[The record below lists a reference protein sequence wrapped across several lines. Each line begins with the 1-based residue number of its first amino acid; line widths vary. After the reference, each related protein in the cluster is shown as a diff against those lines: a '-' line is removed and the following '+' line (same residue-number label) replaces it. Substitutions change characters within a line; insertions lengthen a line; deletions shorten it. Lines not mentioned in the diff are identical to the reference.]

1 MYKVINL
8 RNEMD
13 NYRYN
18 IFNPEEK
25 LSEKRA
31 LRSSLVEHES
41 YKSSKSNENDDNLE
55 KKIILRIDKKIDEC
69 QREIDEYE
77 TKIKELKKNLKI
89 YDKDKKEILEM
100 LNKYN

>member
-13 NYRYN
+13 NYRYSL
-18 IFNPEEK
+18 FNPEEK
-25 LSEKRA
+25 LSEKR
-31 LRSSLVEHES
+31 EFES
-41 YKSSKSNENDDNLE
+41 YKSSKSNDVNDDNLE

-69 QREIDEYE
+69 QKEIDEYE

>member
-18 IFNPEEK
+18 LFNPEEK
-25 LSEKRA
+25 LSEKR
-31 LRSSLVEHES
+31 EFES
-41 YKSSKSNENDDNLE
+41 YKSIKNENDDSLE

-89 YDKDKKEILEM
+89 CDKDKKEILEM

>member
-13 NYRYN
+13 NYRYSL
-18 IFNPEEK
+18 FNPEGK
-25 LSEKRA
+25 LSEKR
-31 LRSSLVEHES
+31 EFES
-41 YKSSKSNENDDNLE
+41 YKSSKSNDVNDDNLE
-55 KKIILRIDKKIDEC
+55 EKIILRIDKKIDEC

>member
-1 MYKVINL
+1 
-8 RNEMD
+8 MD
-13 NYRYN
+13 NYRYSL
-18 IFNPEEK
+18 FNPEEK
-25 LSEKRA
+25 LSEKRE

-41 YKSSKSNENDDNLE
+41 YKSSKSNKNENDDSLE

>member
-18 IFNPEEK
+18 LFNPEEK
-25 LSEKRA
+25 LSEKR
-31 LRSSLVEHES
+31 EFES

-55 KKIILRIDKKIDEC
+55 KKIILRIDIKIDGC
-69 QREIDEYE
+69 QKAIDEYE

>member
-13 NYRYN
+13 NYRYSL
-18 IFNPEEK
+18 FNPEEK
-25 LSEKRA
+25 LSEKR
-31 LRSSLVEHES
+31 EFES
-41 YKSSKSNENDDNLE
+41 YKSSKSNEVNDDNLE
-55 KKIILRIDKKIDEC
+55 KKIILRIDIKIDEC

>member
-1 MYKVINL
+1 
-8 RNEMD
+8 MD

-18 IFNPEEK
+18 LFNPEEK
-25 LSEKRA
+25 LSEKR
-31 LRSSLVEHES
+31 EFES
-41 YKSSKSNENDDNLE
+41 YKSSKSNKNENDDNLE

-69 QREIDEYE
+69 QKEIDEYE

>member
-18 IFNPEEK
+18 LFNPEEK
-25 LSEKRA
+25 LSEKR
-31 LRSSLVEHES
+31 EFES
-41 YKSSKSNENDDNLE
+41 YKSLKSNENDDNLE

>member
-1 MYKVINL
+1 
-8 RNEMD
+8 MD

-18 IFNPEEK
+18 LFNPEEK
-25 LSEKRA
+25 LSEKR
-31 LRSSLVEHES
+31 EFES
-41 YKSSKSNENDDNLE
+41 YKSSKSNKNENDDRFE
-55 KKIILRIDKKIDEC
+55 KKIILRIDKKINEC

>member
-18 IFNPEEK
+18 LFKPEEK
-25 LSEKRA
+25 LSEKR
-31 LRSSLVEHES
+31 EFES
-41 YKSSKSNENDDNLE
+41 YKSSKSNKNENDDSLE

>member
-8 RNEMD
+8 RNKMD

-18 IFNPEEK
+18 LFNPEEK
-25 LSEKRA
+25 LSEKR
-31 LRSSLVEHES
+31 EFEG